1 MIRSLIITTTS
12 LVLMGNLAL
21 ASEVKLRSSI
31 IVEDKYITLSDL
43 FGLPGE
49 KGATRIAYAPAP
61 GHRSTLDAKWLY
73 RVARAHK
80 IRWRPLSRKTK
91 LIVERASQQVF
102 QDDIKTV
109 LIEGLREKGLGD
121 DIEISMNG
129 RTQTIHLPTDVEP
142 TIGLDNLLYNPKSGR
157 FVATV
162 AAPADD
168 PAAKRHRI
176 TGRVHTMIS
185 IPVVGKRLRR
195 GEIVKKRHVTWT
207 SIRESSLRRDTILH
221 EEDLVGMAAKRI
233 LKEHNPIRLSYIQR
247 PVLVRKNGLVTIHLA
262 SRSMTLTAQGQAM
275 QDGSKGEIVQVKNT
289 QSNKVI
295 EALVTHAGKV
305 SVSAPSHLTV
315 N

>member
-1 MIRSLIITTTS
+1 MRSIIITATS
-12 LVLMGNLAL
+12 LVLMGTAAL

-49 KGATRIAYAPAP
+49 KGATPIAYAPAP
-61 GHRSTLDAKWLY
+61 GQRSTLDAKWLY

-80 IRWRPLSRKTK
+80 IRWRPLSLKTK

-102 QDDIKTV
+102 LDDLKTI
-109 LIEGLREKGLGD
+109 LLAGLREKGAGD
-121 DIEISMNG
+121 DIELSMTG
-129 RTQTIHLPTDVEP
+129 RTLAIHLPTNVEP

-176 TGRVHTMIS
+176 TGRVHPMIS

-195 GEIVKKRHVTWT
+195 GDIVKKHHITWT
-207 SIRESSLRRDTILH
+207 SIRESSVRRDTILH

-233 LKEHNPIRLSYIQR
+233 VKEHAPIRLSYVQR

-275 QDGSKGEIVQVKNT
+275 QDGSKGEIVQVKNI
-289 QSNKVI
+289 QSKKVI
-295 EALVTHAGKV
+295 EAVVTHAGKV
-305 SVSAPSHLTV
+305 RVSAPTHFNV

>member
-1 MIRSLIITTTS
+1 MRSIIITAIS
-12 LVLMGNLAL
+12 LALMGTAAL

-31 IVEDKYITLSDL
+31 VVEDKYITLSDL

-49 KGATRIAYAPAP
+49 KGATPIAYAPAP
-61 GHRSTLDAKWLY
+61 GQRSTLDAKWLY

-80 IRWRPLSRKTK
+80 IRWRPLSLKTK

-102 QDDIKTV
+102 QDDLKTV
-109 LIEGLREKGLGD
+109 LLAGLREKGAGD
-121 DIEISMNG
+121 DIELSMNG
-129 RTQTIHLPTDVEP
+129 RALAIHLPTNVEP
-142 TIGLDNLLYNPKSGR
+142 TIGLDDLRYNPRSGR

-176 TGRVHTMIS
+176 TGRVHPMIS
-185 IPVVGKRLRR
+185 IPVVGQRLRR
-195 GEIVKKRHVTWT
+195 GDIVKKHHITWT
-207 SIRESSLRRDTILH
+207 SIRETSVRRDTILH
-221 EEDLVGMAAKRI
+221 EEDLVGMAAKRVVR
-233 LKEHNPIRLSYIQR
+233 EHSPIRLSYVQR

-275 QDGSKGEIVQVKNT
+275 QDGSKGEIVQVKNI
-289 QSNKVI
+289 QSKKVI
-295 EALVTHAGKV
+295 EAVVTHAGKV
-305 SVSAPSHLTV
+305 SVSAPSHFNV

>member
-1 MIRSLIITTTS
+1 
-12 LVLMGNLAL
+12 MGTAAL

-31 IVEDKYITLSDL
+31 VVEDKYITLSDL

-49 KGATRIAYAPAP
+49 KGATPIAYAPAP
-61 GHRSTLDAKWLY
+61 GQRSTLDAKWLY
-73 RVARAHK
+73 KVARVHK
-80 IRWRPLSRKTK
+80 IRWRPLSLKTK

-102 QDDIKTV
+102 HDDLKTV
-109 LIEGLREKGLGD
+109 LLAGLREKGAGD
-121 DIEISMNG
+121 DIELSMNG
-129 RTQTIHLPTDVEP
+129 RALAIHLPTNVEP

-176 TGRVHTMIS
+176 TGRVHPMIS

-195 GEIVKKRHVTWT
+195 GDIVKKHHITWT
-207 SIRESSLRRDTILH
+207 SIRESSVRRDTILH

-233 LKEHNPIRLSYIQR
+233 VREHAPIRLSYVQR

-275 QDGSKGEIVQVKNT
+275 QDGSKGEIVQVKNI
-289 QSNKVI
+289 QSKKVI
-295 EALVTHAGKV
+295 EAVVTHAGKV
-305 SVSAPSHLTV
+305 SVSAPTHFNV

>member
-1 MIRSLIITTTS
+1 MRSIIITATS
-12 LVLMGNLAL
+12 LALMGTAAL

-49 KGATRIAYAPAP
+49 KGATPIAYAPAP
-61 GHRSTLDAKWLY
+61 GQRSTLDAKWLY

-80 IRWRPLSRKTK
+80 IRWRPLSLKTK

-102 QDDIKTV
+102 QDDLKTI
-109 LIEGLREKGLGD
+109 LLAGLREKGAGD
-121 DIEISMNG
+121 DIELSMNG
-129 RTQTIHLPTDVEP
+129 RTLAIHLPTDVEP

-176 TGRVHTMIS
+176 TGRVHPMIS

-195 GEIVKKRHVTWT
+195 GDIVKKHHITWT
-207 SIRESSLRRDTILH
+207 SIRESSVRRDTILH

-233 LKEHNPIRLSYIQR
+233 VREHAPIRLSYVQR

-275 QDGSKGEIVQVKNT
+275 QDGSKGEIVQVKNI
-289 QSNKVI
+289 QSKKVI
-295 EALVTHAGKV
+295 EAVVTHAGKV
-305 SVSAPSHLTV
+305 SVSAPSHFNV

>member
-1 MIRSLIITTTS
+1 MRSIIIIAIS
-12 LVLMGNLAL
+12 LALMGTAAL

-61 GHRSTLDAKWLY
+61 GQRSTLDAKWLY

-80 IRWRPLSRKTK
+80 IRWRPLSLKTK

-102 QDDIKTV
+102 QDDLKTI
-109 LIEGLREKGLGD
+109 LLAGLREKGVGD
-121 DIEISMNG
+121 DIELSMNG
-129 RTQTIHLPTDVEP
+129 RTLAIHLPTNVEP

-176 TGRVHTMIS
+176 TGRVHPMIS

-195 GEIVKKRHVTWT
+195 GDIVKKHHITWT
-207 SIRESSLRRDTILH
+207 SIRESSVRRDTILH
-221 EEDLVGMAAKRI
+221 EEDLLGMAAKRI
-233 LKEHNPIRLSYIQR
+233 VREHAPIRLSYVQR

-275 QDGSKGEIVQVKNT
+275 QDGSKGEIVQVKNI
-289 QSNKVI
+289 QSKKVI
-295 EALVTHAGKV
+295 EAVVTHAGKV
-305 SVSAPSHLTV
+305 RVSAPSHFNV

>member
-1 MIRSLIITTTS
+1 MRSLMITATS
-12 LVLMGNLAL
+12 LVLMGSVTL

-43 FGLPGE
+43 FGLTGE
-49 KGATRIAYAPAP
+49 KGATRIAYAPEP
-61 GHRSTLDAKWLY
+61 GQRSTLDAKWLY

-80 IRWRPLSRKTK
+80 IRWRPLSLKTK

-102 QDDIKTV
+102 QDDIKTA
-109 LIEGLREKGLGD
+109 LLEGLKEKGVGD
-121 DIEISMNG
+121 EIELSINV
-129 RTQTIHLPTDVEP
+129 RTQTIHLPTDIEP
-142 TIGLDNLLYNPKSGR
+142 TIGLDHLLYNPKSGR

-162 AAPADD
+162 SAPADD
-168 PAAKRHRI
+168 PAAKRHRV

-195 GEIVKKRHVTWT
+195 GDIVKKHHVTWT
-207 SIRESSLRRDTILH
+207 SVRESSLRRDTILH

-233 LKEHNPIRLSYIQR
+233 LKEHYPIRLSYVQR

-275 QDGSKGEIVQVKNT
+275 QDGSKGEIVQVKNI
-289 QSNKVI
+289 QSKKVI
-295 EALVTHAGKV
+295 EAVVTHAGKV
-305 SVSAPSHLTV
+305 SVSAPTHFNV